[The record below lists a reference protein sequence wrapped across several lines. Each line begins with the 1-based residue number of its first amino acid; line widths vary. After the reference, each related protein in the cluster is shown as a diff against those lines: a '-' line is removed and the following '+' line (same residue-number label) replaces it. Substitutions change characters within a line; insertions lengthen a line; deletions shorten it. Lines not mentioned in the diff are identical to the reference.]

1 METQEAVLYHS
12 PKISFRPSYEGWKLQ
27 RIDMVSALAEL
38 LDLPM
43 RDGNRTQRQGQVV
56 LEHLLDLPMRDGN
69 SFTSAGMSRLSAFRQ
84 L

>member
-38 LDLPM
+38 LDLPIGM
-43 RDGNRTQRQGQVV
+43 ETVLQRQGRVV

-69 SFTSAGMSRLSAFRQ
+69 SFTSAGMSKAFRF
-84 L
+84 